1 MTGIY
6 FFTGIPSLNYN
17 RTYWM
22 QKNDLC
28 IRAVVE
34 FLCIVSCFNE
44 AFQLECMVKDST
56 KSAVRVVSLMFC
68 LNSFFTDFG

>member
-1 MTGIY
+1 
-6 FFTGIPSLNYN
+6 
-17 RTYWM
+17 M

-44 AFQLECMVKDST
+44 AFQSECMVKDST

-68 LNSFFTDFG
+68 LNSFFTDFGQEGKLPSQL